1 MLAMLEGVLAML
13 QGALAMLAWR
23 GCMQCWKTEKR
34 WRETDRERH
43 IDNWRLQESHKER
56 NRQIK

>member
-23 GCMQCWKTEKR
+23 GCLQKR
-34 WRETDRERH
+34 VRQNRSGREIERERVSESDREM
-43 IDNWRLQESHKER
+43 LE
-56 NRQIK
+56 